1 MMNKDYKELLEE
13 LKKLQEVLINIGFI
27 AENMKDLDIEDMEC
41 YPFDTDIANVTADV
55 ADWIDEIREITE
67 E

>member
-1 MMNKDYKELLEE
+1 MNKDYKELLEE
-13 LKKLQEVLINIGFI
+13 LKKLQEALINIGFI
-27 AENMKDLDIEDMEC
+27 TENMKDLDIEDMEC

-55 ADWIDEIREITE
+55 ADWIEEITDTIE